1 METTPHPPTQSAPAA
16 PATPARRSRVT
27 VPAFGRRK
35 QAGRKLSVLT
45 AYDYTTARLLD
56 EAGVDCLLV
65 GDSLAMTVL
74 GHPDTLSVTMEE
86 MLHHVRAVR
95 RGVDKNASAPESS
108 GGQALI
114 VADMPFLSYQVSHEE
129 AVRNAGR
136 MIQEGGA
143 HAVKLEGAG
152 ERVLAVVRHL
162 SEIGIPVMGHL
173 GFTPQSVHALGGA
186 RVQGRALAD
195 AKTLLSDAQ
204 ALQQAGAFALVLEM
218 VPTEA
223 ATMISRQLR
232 IPTIGIG
239 AGSGCDG
246 QVLVID
252 DVLGRYA
259 DLTPRF
265 VRRYADVGEATRRAV
280 RQYCLDVQAG
290 VFPDNATEA
299 FAFEPDDLPA
309 LHLALTEEP
318 TR

>member
-1 METTPHPPTQSAPAA
+1 
-16 PATPARRSRVT
+16 VT
-27 VPAFGRRK
+27 VPAFARRK

-74 GHPDTLSVTMEE
+74 GHPDTLAVTVDE

-95 RGVDKNASAPESS
+95 RAVDKNAATPDAC

-114 VADMPFLSYQVSHEE
+114 VADMPFMSYQVSHED

-143 HAVKLEGAG
+143 HAVKLEGAS

-162 SEIGIPVMGHL
+162 TEIGIPVMGHL

-186 RVQGRALAD
+186 RVQGRAVEA
-195 AKTLLSDAQ
+195 AKTLMTQ
-204 ALQQAGAFALVLEM
+204 AWQLQSAGAFALVLEM

-223 ATMISRQLR
+223 ASLITQQLR

-239 AGSGCDG
+239 AGNGCDG

-252 DVLGRYA
+252 DLLGRYTDIA
-259 DLTPRF
+259 PRF
-265 VRRYADVGEATRRAV
+265 VRRYATVGEMTRAAV
-280 RQYCLDVQAG
+280 QQYCQDVQAG
-290 VFPDNATEA
+290 VFPDNAAEA
-299 FAFEPDDLPA
+299 FAFEPEDLPA
-309 LHLALTEEP
+309 LHLALTEES
-318 TR
+318 TQ